1 MTYFNRIL
9 DLRQEAGKRSVF
21 LFGPRQTGKT
31 SLIKRLFPEAV
42 RYDLLRADVFLRIT
56 QRPQLIREELTGRRI
71 SPAEGPVII
80 DEIQKLPILLDEV
93 HYLME
98 EHGFLFILTGSSAR
112 KLKRGA
118 ANLLGGRARTRHLFP
133 LVSAEIP
140 GFDLLRAV
148 RWGSLPSIYLSDEPE
163 EDLLAYCGSYLQ
175 EEIKGEG
182 IVRRIENFSRFLQTA
197 ALVNGE
203 LLNFESLSSDCAVPA
218 RTLREYFFILE
229 ETLVGNLLPPYKR
242 MLHRKAVSTAKFYFF
257 DVGVANALAGRRDLS
272 PRTELFGRV
281 LEHLIFTEL
290 RSYLAYS
297 WDRRPLT
304 FWRDHAGHEID
315 FIIGDEIAIEV
326 KAAETVSEKH
336 LKTLRLEEVEKAF
349 RSRIVVSLD
358 SVPRT
363 VDKVEILPCTE
374 FLQRLWGGEYA
385 A

>member
-1 MTYFNRIL
+1 MPYFNRIL
-9 DLRQEAGKRSVF
+9 DLSSEAGKRSIF
-21 LFGPRQTGKT
+21 LYGPRQTGKT

-42 RYDLLRADVFLRIT
+42 RYDLLRSDVFLRIT
-56 QRPQLIREELTGRRI
+56 QRPHLIREELIGQQVL
-71 SPAEGPVII
+71 PEKGPVII

-133 LVSAEIP
+133 LVSTEIP
-140 GFDLLRAV
+140 DFDLLRAI
-148 RWGSLPSIYLSDEPE
+148 RWGSLPPIYLSDEPE

-203 LLNFESLSSDCAVPA
+203 LLNFESLSSDCGIPA

-229 ETLVGNLLPPYKR
+229 ETMVGTLLPPYKR
-242 MLHRKAVSTAKFYFF
+242 MLRRKAVSTAKFYFF
-257 DVGVANALAGRRDLS
+257 DVGVANVLAGRKNLS
-272 PRTELFGRV
+272 PRTELFGRA
-281 LEHLIFTEL
+281 LEHFIFTEL
-290 RSYLAYS
+290 RSYLSYS
-297 WDRRPLT
+297 RDRRPLT
-304 FWRDHAGHEID
+304 FWRDHSGHEID

-326 KAAETVSEKH
+326 KAAEMVSDKH
-336 LKTLRLEEVEKAF
+336 LKSLRLEEIGKTF
-349 RSRIVVSLD
+349 RHTIIVSLD
-358 SVPRT
+358 PVPRT
-363 VDKVEILPCTE
+363 IGKVEILPCII